1 MRTFLK
7 IFAGVVIVLVV
18 LFVVAAVLFT
28 RFFDPNAFK
37 GQIAAAVQESTGRE
51 LVIPGQIEL
60 SYFPWLGFEVGEVR
74 LGNPPGFGDGPFLE
88 LAGAGARVKLLP
100 LLSRRLEVSKIVLE
114 GARVNL
120 AVDRAGNDNWTFT
133 APHGAPGEA
142 AKESEESEADRR
154 DAGAGAG
161 EMGLAALSVGGV
173 EVSSGAVTYRDARS
187 GLEAS
192 VTDLTLTAGA
202 IASGDPVDL
211 AFAGKFEANEPSLA
225 GSVDLD
231 AVLQVDPNLR
241 TAAAR
246 KLDLTVQVRGADL
259 PPEGVRLSLNGDAM
273 ADLAADRLT
282 IEPMSFSVAGVELDG
297 TVQVAGLTAEPVLEG
312 SLQVTPFNLKKVVA
326 NLGIEPAPTADPDAL
341 TSLALSFGLKATG
354 SQATVSNLIVTLD
367 DTRMTGTAGV
377 VNFAAPTVSFDI
389 QVDAI
394 DIDRYLTADTAQA
407 AEPEQ
412 EAAPVNVAAA
422 VGGVAVVDADGK
434 LTIGKLKVA
443 NLNAAE
449 VSATLKARKGLVTL
463 APLKASLYDGSF
475 DGSLTLDGRQE
486 RVRIATKNSLS
497 GVQIGPLLKDAAEF
511 DRVTGVADVS
521 ADLTA
526 SGTTS
531 DELMAALDGDL
542 RFAVSD
548 GLLRGINVDRAIC
561 QARGAARQ
569 LQGKEVETCD
579 PEQDTRFNIFQATAT
594 VNDGVARNDD
604 LLIEQQ
610 RYEPDKV
617 LRITGAG
624 SVDLPKQ
631 TVDYRVEA
639 ARMERTQEGSLS
651 TRGTPIPV
659 RVTGTFE
666 NIKVMPDLSGLVKEE
681 AKSKLQEKLGEKLKD
696 EEGDSDSDRLK
707 KELLRGL
714 FGQ

>member
-7 IFAGVVIVLVV
+7 IFAGVVIVAVV
-18 LFVVAAVLFT
+18 LFVVAAVLFS

-37 GQIAAAVQESTGRE
+37 GQIAAAVKESTGRE

-173 EVSSGAVTYRDARS
+173 EVSSGAVTYQDARS

-192 VTDLTLTAGA
+192 VTDVTLTVGA

-246 KLDLTVQVRGADL
+246 KLDLTVQVRGANL
-259 PPEGVRLSLNGDAM
+259 PPKGVRLSLNGDAM
-273 ADLAADRLT
+273 ADLTADRLT
-282 IEPMSFSVAGVELDG
+282 IEPMRFSVAGVELDG

-341 TSLALSFGLKATG
+341 TSLALSFGLKATE
-354 SQATVSNLIVTLD
+354 SQATLSNLIVTLD

-412 EAAPVNVAAA
+412 EAAPVNVAGA
-422 VGGVAVVDADGK
+422 VGGVAVLNADGK

-443 NLNAAE
+443 NLNATK
-449 VSATLKARKGLVTL
+449 VSATLKARQGLITL

-486 RVRIATKNSLS
+486 RVRIATTNSLS

-511 DRVTGVADVS
+511 DRITGVADVS
-521 ADLTA
+521 ADLAT
-526 SGTTS
+526 SGATS
-531 DELMAALDGDL
+531 DELMAALNGDL

-579 PEQDTRFNIFQATAT
+579 PEQDTQFNIFQATAT
-594 VNDGVARNDD
+594 VNNGVARNDD

-631 TVDYRVEA
+631 AVDYRVEA

-659 RVTGTFE
+659 RVTGSFE

-681 AKSKLQEKLGEKLKD
+681 AKSKLQDKLGEKLKD